1 MSDNTKYYVISAS
14 DPSNNVY
21 YISNVNPVMWT
32 NVFLEAKRYPSSKN
46 AEYDTLR
53 DYDNYKQIKCNEY
66 IKEVDILEINSGYES
81 GRMRIL

>member
-1 MSDNTKYYVISAS
+1 MNTNYKYYVISAS

-46 AEYDTLR
+46 AEYDILR

-66 IKEVDILEINSGYES
+66 IKEVYVLEIMGGYEN